1 MKAARIAA
9 PRKWEFLDVDPPSI
23 SKDGEIIVKME
34 YFSVCGSDL
43 RTYDRVLPE
52 EQYPMRIGGPCHEL
66 VGIVEESRDERI
78 KKGERVIILA
88 PSGQS
93 GGVQEYI
100 RAEASRCVPCPDG
113 IFEDPAFWVLCQ
125 PVGTVLWAC
134 QQMGSVIGKRVA
146 VIGQGPI
153 GLGFAEFISRGMARE
168 VFVTDPLD
176 YRLEHAK
183 RVGATHTINPTK
195 EDPAE
200 VIAHLTNGE
209 MCDIVVECVG
219 RPETTNQTFEL
230 LKRQG
235 TAVIFGMTHDK
246 DTFEVDWGKLYN
258 KLPHM
263 IVTNSAMVGENTT
276 GVMMCVDLVKQG
288 RLDLSYLLTHR
299 MPWTNVQQAYDMY
312 STKADESLKVVM
324 NA

>member
-1 MKAARIAA
+1 
-9 PRKWEFLDVDPPSI
+9 
-23 SKDGEIIVKME
+23 
-34 YFSVCGSDL
+34 
-43 RTYDRVLPE
+43 
-52 EQYPMRIGGPCHEL
+52 
-66 VGIVEESRDERI
+66 
-78 KKGERVIILA
+78 
-88 PSGQS
+88 
-93 GGVQEYI
+93 
-100 RAEASRCVPCPDG
+100 VPCPDG

-168 VFVTDPLD
+168 VFTTDVLD
-176 YRLEHAK
+176 YRLDYSK
-183 RVGATHTINPTK
+183 QVGATHTINVAK
-195 EDPAE
+195 EDTAE
-200 VIAHLTNGE
+200 VIAAMTDDE

-219 RPETTNQTFEL
+219 RPETTNQVFDL

-235 TAVIFGMTHDK
+235 TAVIFGMTHDR
-246 DTFEVDWGKLYN
+246 DVFEVDWGKLYS

-263 IVTNSAMVGENTT
+263 IVTNSAMVGENTA
-276 GVMMCVDLVKQG
+276 GVKMCVDLVRQG

-299 MPWTNVQQAYDMY
+299 LPWTDVQGAYDMY
-312 STKADESLKVVM
+312 STKADNSLKVVM